1 LHFAPALSSR
11 SAGGTG
17 KGILTPG
24 SIAFAN
30 GQVQLG
36 LQAEPGRQHRS
47 GTGTPSVR
55 TANGAP
61 TPAKP
66 QQFRAREQKENIFL
80 TAYAGFP
87 VAPISMTW
95 NFDWGSAW
103 TRWPR
108 ALTARS
114 TPIFLD
120 HDDVG
125 LCRYLSIEAKLIAS
139 YAGAGRSICT
149 NV

>member
-1 LHFAPALSSR
+1 
-11 SAGGTG
+11 
-17 KGILTPG
+17 
-24 SIAFAN
+24 
-30 GQVQLG
+30 LG
-36 LQAEPGRQHRS
+36 FKLNLAASTVLGP
-47 GTGTPSVR
+47 VR
-55 TANGAP
+55 TPNGAP

-66 QQFRAREQKENIFL
+66 QQFRVIEQKENIFL

-95 NFDWGSAW
+95 SFDWGSAW

-120 HDDVG
+120 VS

-139 YAGAGRSICT
+139 YAGAGRSICPKRLA
-149 NV
+149 VVFQHVVHSV